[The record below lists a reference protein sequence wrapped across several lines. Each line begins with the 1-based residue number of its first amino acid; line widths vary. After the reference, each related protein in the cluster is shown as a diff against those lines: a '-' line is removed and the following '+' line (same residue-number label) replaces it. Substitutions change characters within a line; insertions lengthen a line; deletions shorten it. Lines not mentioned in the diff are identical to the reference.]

1 MAKKTMVIDLEA
13 VGTALRERRES
24 LGLSQGSLALSIE
37 RSQAWV
43 SQLERGLIDP
53 RELPNTLLRSL
64 LSTCRWSLEDMA
76 KATGLDFPGVEPE
89 ESASHL
95 KPIHLEVHGSKE
107 EIALAL
113 PELQGHRRRDLM
125 AFRDEG
131 VLAVVSRVDDPVLG
145 EWMGIELKGDDMV
158 MRRLTG
164 YNRQGKALIEE
175 EGTIAPLA
183 DGARIL
189 GRVVL
194 RIQR

>member
-1 MAKKTMVIDLEA
+1 MAKKTTVDLETVA
-13 VGTALRERRES
+13 VALRSRRES

-64 LSTCRWSLEDMA
+64 LGTYRWSLEDIA
-76 KATGLDFPGVEPE
+76 RATGLEFPGIEPE
-89 ESASHL
+89 DSASHL
-95 KPIHLEVHGSKE
+95 KPLHLELHGSKE

-113 PELQGHRRRDLM
+113 PELVGHRRRDLL

-131 VLAVVSRVDDPVLG
+131 VLAVVSRVDDPVPG
-145 EWMGIELKGDDMV
+145 EWIGIELEAGDRV
-158 MRRLTG
+158 LRRLTG
-164 YNRQGKALIEE
+164 YSRQGKALIEE
-175 EGTIAPLA
+175 EGAIAPLA

-189 GRVVL
+189 GRAVL
-194 RIQR
+194 RILI